1 MNQQPQT
8 VERLSEKRR
17 LLDAVEALRTPPA
30 NPAILPSPAVVVAEL
45 SATELRRQLRESE
58 ETCAMLEEEVRQLE
72 AQTLEAL
79 AEVGRLRR
87 RLDLMTPAAAN
98 GNPDECSRERDT
110 LREILATAEEERR
123 LLTTALIDSE
133 NELARMTRTLDLM
146 MRRLQAA

>member
-17 LLDAVEALRTPPA
+17 LLDAVESLRTPPA
-30 NPAILPSPAVVVAEL
+30 QPTFPVAAAVAEL
-45 SATELRRQLRESE
+45 STTELRRQLKESE
-58 ETCAMLEEEVRQLE
+58 ATCAMLEEEVRQLE
-72 AQTLEAL
+72 SQTLEAL

-87 RLDLMTPAAAN
+87 RLDMMDPEAAN
-98 GNPDECSRERDT
+98 GNPDECRRERDT

-133 NELARMTRTLDLM
+133 NELARMTRTLDVM

>member
-17 LLDAVEALRTPPA
+17 LLDAVEALRTPPV
-30 NPAILPSPAVVVAEL
+30 NPVIQPSPAVVVAEL
-45 SATELRRQLRESE
+45 SATELRRQLKASE

-87 RLDLMTPAAAN
+87 RLDLMTPAAN
-98 GNPDECSRERDT
+98 GNPVECNRERDA

>member
-1 MNQQPQT
+1 MNQQTQT

-17 LLDAVEALRTPPA
+17 LLDAVEALRTPP
-30 NPAILPSPAVVVAEL
+30 PQSAVPVAAEL
-45 SATELRRQLRESE
+45 SATELRRQLKASE
-58 ETCAMLEEEVRQLE
+58 ATCAMLEEEVRQLE

-87 RLDLMTPAAAN
+87 RLDLMDPDAAN
-98 GNPDECSRERDT
+98 GNPDECRKERDA

-133 NELARMTRTLDLM
+133 NELTRMTRTLDLM

>member
-1 MNQQPQT
+1 MNLHPQP

-30 NPAILPSPAVVVAEL
+30 QPAIPIATKVAEL
-45 SATELRRQLRESE
+45 STAELRRQLKASE
-58 ETCAMLEEEVRQLE
+58 ATCVMLEEEVRQLE
-72 AQTLEAL
+72 TQTLDAL

-87 RLDLMTPAAAN
+87 RLDLMDPDAAN
-98 GNPDECSRERDT
+98 GNPDECRRERDA
-110 LREILATAEEERR
+110 LREVLATAEEERR
-123 LLTTALIDSE
+123 LLMTALIDSE